1 MMRNLDVAV
10 LRAFVTVAQT
20 GSMTGA
26 AEMLNLTQGAI
37 SQQIKRL
44 ETQFERALFER
55 TRKGLHLTQDGEKLL
70 RKAQRMLVLNDEI
83 WQEMRDDGYVGKL
96 TVGIPYD
103 LVGSFMR
110 TPLRKFCDQ
119 YPGIELSLRCH
130 SSPELKTFL
139 QNGEVDIALI
149 EEPVGQI
156 TGDCL
161 LVAPLVWVGAKS
173 GKAQT
178 KRPLPV
184 SLVSRECAFRPAVI
198 DGLDRAGIAWR
209 SVFESGNIEATAATV
224 RSDLSVTAFLVGT
237 IPDGLEAL
245 RGGDE
250 LPELPKYA
258 ISLMEKTGAH
268 NEVRD
273 VFAEMVRSHF
283 HQM

>member
-1 MMRNLDVAV
+1 MRNLDVA
-10 LRAFVTVAQT
+10 LMRAFVTVAET

-26 AEMLNLTQGAI
+26 AEVLNLTQGAV

-44 ETQFERALFER
+44 ETAFERALFDR
-55 TRKGLHLTQDGEKLL
+55 TGKGLHLTQTGEQLL
-70 RKAQRMLVLNDEI
+70 RKAQRMLLLNDEI
-83 WQEMRDDGYVGKL
+83 WQDMTGEDFVGKL

-103 LVGSFMR
+103 LVGTFMR
-110 TPLRKFCDQ
+110 TPLRKFCDH

-130 SSPELKTFL
+130 SSSELRAMV
-139 QNGEVDIALI
+139 NSGEIDIALV

-156 TGDCL
+156 AGDCL
-161 LVAPLVWVGAKS
+161 AVAPLVWVGAKS

-198 DGLDRAGIAWR
+198 DALDQAGIAWR

-237 IPDGLEAL
+237 IPDDLEAL
-245 RGGDE
+245 RGDHD
-250 LPELPKYA
+250 LPELPTFA
-258 ISLMEKTGAH
+258 ICLMEKAGGR
-268 NEVRD
+268 NDVRD
-273 VFAEMVRSHF
+273 VFAQMVRTHF

>member
-1 MMRNLDVAV
+1 MRNLDVAL
-10 LRAFVTVAQT
+10 LRAFVTVAET

-26 AEMLNLTQGAI
+26 AEVLNLTQGAV

-44 ETQFERALFER
+44 ETALERALFDR
-55 TRKGLHLTQDGEKLL
+55 TRKGLHLTEDGEKLL
-70 RKAQRMLVLNDEI
+70 RKAQRMLLLNDEI
-83 WQEMRDDGYVGKL
+83 WQDMSADGYVGKL

-103 LVGSFMR
+103 LVGTFMR
-110 TPLRKFCDQ
+110 TPLRKFCDH

-130 SSPELKTFL
+130 SSSELRAMV
-139 QNGEVDIALI
+139 NGGEIDIALV

-156 TGDCL
+156 AGDCL
-161 LVAPLVWVGAKS
+161 AVAPLVWVGAKS

-198 DGLDRAGIAWR
+198 DGLDQAGIAWR

-237 IPDGLEAL
+237 IPDDLEAL
-245 RGGDE
+245 RGDHG
-250 LPELPKYA
+250 LPELPKFA
-258 ISLMEKTGAH
+258 ISLMEKAGAH
-268 NEVRD
+268 NDVRD
-273 VFAEMVRSHF
+273 VFAQMVRTHF